1 MEDPQDLV
9 LTCWHD
15 DGNRVYRLALL
26 DPGAGRSRTVVCGH
40 GVKDREDAADGSRTK
55 VETMLSN
62 ALDLNDRKDIE
73 IR

>member
-1 MEDPQDLV
+1 M
-9 LTCWHD
+9 
-15 DGNRVYRLALL
+15 YRLALL
-26 DPGAGRSRTVVCGH
+26 DQGAGRSRTVVCGH